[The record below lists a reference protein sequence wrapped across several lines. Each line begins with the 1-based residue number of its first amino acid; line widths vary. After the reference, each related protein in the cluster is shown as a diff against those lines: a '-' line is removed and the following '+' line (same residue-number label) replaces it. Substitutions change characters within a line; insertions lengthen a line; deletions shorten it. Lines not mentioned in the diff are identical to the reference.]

1 MQNTGAIL
9 CVRGGKKQKYGAG
22 SGLAPRAVVLIW
34 VFCQNTRNRPLC
46 SYTSFFALTVPCPT
60 LSYVPLINCDKYI
73 FCAIFSEIFLIICL
87 NIFSVQYEF
96 YIMLKWYEN
105 IIIVFSSNITL
116 L

>member
-46 SYTSFFALTVPCPT
+46 SYGAGSGWAPRAV
-60 LSYVPLINCDKYI
+60 VLIGV
-73 FCAIFSEIFLIICL
+73 FCQ
-87 NIFSVQYEF
+87 N
-96 YIMLKWYEN
+96 
-105 IIIVFSSNITL
+105 T
-116 L
+116 